1 MTSSHTDLP
10 LIERAR
16 SHVDR
21 IAISADGGTYTYAE
35 LLTASAQC
43 AATLLGNRTDLDEA
57 RVAFLC
63 PPDLE
68 YAATQWGIWRA
79 GGIAVPLCVT
89 HPAAELAFVLDD
101 AEPTIVVA
109 HPEFENRLR
118 PLAKE
123 RGIDFLTTEF
133 LFRTPPAS
141 TLPSVAWN
149 RGALMVYTSGT
160 TAKPKGVVTT
170 HANVT
175 AQVTSL
181 IEAWRWR
188 EDDSI
193 LLALPLHH
201 VHGIV
206 NVLTCA
212 LWAGA
217 HCEML
222 PAFDARAVWSR
233 FASGDLTLFM
243 AVPLIYRRLIAAWD
257 DASPSDREAM
267 SAGCTKMRL
276 MVSGSAALPVPTL
289 ERWREITGHVLLE
302 RYGMT
307 ETGMIC
313 SNPVDGERVPGAV
326 GVPLPG
332 VEVRLV
338 APESGNGQEEVP
350 DGEPGTVEVRG
361 PGVFREYWRRPDET
375 TAAFHDGWFV
385 TGDIAVRESGRY
397 RILGRQSIDIIKTGG
412 YKVSALEI
420 EAVLQ
425 MHPSIVECAVVGV
438 EDEEWGERVC
448 AAVELSAD
456 ADLTLEQLKEWAKEH
471 LAPYKIPRTLKIVG
485 TLPRN
490 AMGKITKPEV
500 ATLF

>member
-1 MTSSHTDLP
+1 MNSSHTDLP

-21 IAISADGGTYTYAE
+21 IAVSADGATYTYAE
-35 LLTASAQC
+35 LLSASAQC
-43 AATLLGNRTDLDEA
+43 AAALLGDRSDLDEA

-63 PPDLE
+63 PSDFT
-68 YAATQWGIWRA
+68 YVGTQWGIWRA

-109 HPEFENRLR
+109 HPEFESRLR
-118 PLAKE
+118 RLAEE
-123 RGIDFLTTEF
+123 RGIDFLTTER
-133 LFRTPPAS
+133 LARTPPAS
-141 TLPSVAWN
+141 MLPSVAWDH
-149 RGALMVYTSGT
+149 GALMVYTSGT
-160 TAKPKGVVTT
+160 TARPKGVVTT
-170 HANVT
+170 HANIT

-181 IEAWRWR
+181 IEAWRWC

-201 VHGIV
+201 VHGII

-222 PAFDARAVWSR
+222 PAFDAQTVWTR
-233 FASGDLTLFM
+233 LATGDLTLFM

-257 DASPSDREAM
+257 DAAPSDRETM
-267 SAGCTKMRL
+267 SAGCTKIRL
-276 MVSGSAALPVPTL
+276 MVSGSAALPIPTL

-313 SNPVDGERVPGAV
+313 SNPVDGERMPGTV
-326 GVPLPG
+326 GAPLPG
-332 VEVRLV
+332 VDVRLV
-338 APESGNGQEEVP
+338 QDAGDGGEVP

-375 TAAFHDGWFV
+375 TAAFHNGWFV
-385 TGDIAVRESGRY
+385 TGDIAVRENGRY
-397 RILGRQSIDIIKTGG
+397 RILGRQNIDIIKTGG

-425 MHPSIVECAVVGV
+425 MHPSIAECAVVGV

-448 AAVELSAD
+448 AAVELCAD
-456 ADLTLEQLKEWAKEH
+456 TDLTLAQLKEWAKEY
-471 LAPYKIPRTLKIVG
+471 LAPYKIPRALKTVDS
-485 TLPRN
+485 LPRN
-490 AMGKITKPEV
+490 AMGKITKPYV

>member
-1 MTSSHTDLP
+1 MASIPPDLP

-21 IAISADGGTYTYAE
+21 MAISADGGTCTYAE
-35 LLTASAQC
+35 LLSASAQC
-43 AATLLGNRTDLDEA
+43 AAALLGNRTDLDEA

-63 PPDLE
+63 PSDLA
-68 YAATQWGIWRA
+68 YVATQWGIWRA

-109 HPEFENRLR
+109 HPEFESHLR
-118 PLAKE
+118 PLAKA
-123 RGIDFLTTEF
+123 RGITFLTTEL
-133 LFRTPPAS
+133 LFRTTPAS
-141 TLPSVAWN
+141 TLPAVAWD

-160 TAKPKGVVTT
+160 TATPKGVVTT
-170 HANVT
+170 HANVA

-201 VHGIV
+201 VHGII

-222 PAFDARAVWSR
+222 PAFDARAAWAR
-233 FASGDLTLFM
+233 LASGDLTLFM

-267 SAGCTKMRL
+267 SAGAAKLRL
-276 MVSGSAALPVPTL
+276 MISGSAALPVPTL

-313 SNPVDGERVPGAV
+313 SNPVDGERVPGTV

-332 VEVRLV
+332 VEMRLV
-338 APESGNGQEEVP
+338 AQEIGSGREDVP
-350 DGEPGTVEVRG
+350 DGEPGMVEVRG
-361 PGVFREYWRRPDET
+361 PGVFREYWRRPDDT
-375 TAAFHDGWFV
+375 TAAFHDGWFD
-385 TGDIAVRESGRY
+385 TGDIAVRENGRY

-425 MHPSIVECAVVGV
+425 MHPSVAECAVVGV

-456 ADLTLEQLKEWAKEH
+456 ADLTLEQLKEWAKEQ
-471 LAPYKIPRTLKIVG
+471 LAPYKIPRALRIVG